1 MKKIKVIIT
10 GATGMVGEAV
20 LLECL
25 QNEEVDEILIVN
37 RRSSGYT
44 HQKLKEILH
53 EDFFNFSPLGD
64 ALKGFDAC
72 FFCLG
77 VSSVG
82 MKEAQY
88 EKLTYTLTMEVAAV
102 LSAQNAGM
110 RFCYVSGAGTD
121 SSEKGRIM
129 WARVKGRTE
138 NHLQKLGFAAVY
150 NFRPGMLIAT
160 PGQKFLLPAYKYFS
174 WLAPI
179 IRALAPRYICTLRE
193 LARAMINVSR
203 LGFAKPVLEVKDIKV
218 VARL

>member
-37 RRSSGYT
+37 GRSSGYT

-53 EDFFNFSPLGD
+53 EDFFKFSPLGD

-88 EKLTYTLTMEVAAV
+88 EKLTYTLTMEVATV

-138 NHLQKLGFAAVY
+138 NHLQ
-150 NFRPGMLIAT
+150 
-160 PGQKFLLPAYKYFS
+160 
-174 WLAPI
+174 
-179 IRALAPRYICTLRE
+179 
-193 LARAMINVSR
+193 
-203 LGFAKPVLEVKDIKV
+203 
-218 VARL
+218 